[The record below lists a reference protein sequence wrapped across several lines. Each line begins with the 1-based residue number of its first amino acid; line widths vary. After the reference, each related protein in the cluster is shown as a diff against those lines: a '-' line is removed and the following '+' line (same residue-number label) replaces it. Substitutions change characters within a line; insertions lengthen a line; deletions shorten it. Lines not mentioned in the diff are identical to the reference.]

1 MKLFSTALVI
11 LASASQALAHYRF
24 NKLIANGV
32 VQPDFKYIRQWTPI
46 YSNSPVMDLSSP
58 DLRCNFG
65 ASPAADTIKVP
76 AGSMVESRI
85 PLRLELLLTVL

>member
-24 NKLIANGV
+24 NKLIANGA

-46 YSNSPVMDLSSP
+46 YSNSPVVDLSSP

-65 ASPAADTIKVP
+65 AVPTADTLKVA
-76 AGSMVESRI
+76 AGSV
-85 PLRLELLLTVL
+85 V